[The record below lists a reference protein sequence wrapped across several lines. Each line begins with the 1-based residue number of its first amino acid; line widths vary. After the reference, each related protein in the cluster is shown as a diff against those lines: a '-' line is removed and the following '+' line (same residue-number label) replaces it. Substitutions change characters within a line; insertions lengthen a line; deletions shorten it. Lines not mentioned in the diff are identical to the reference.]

1 MVTDAAGRDL
11 AHVLIMEMKHEWG
24 AGGGSNPQVHALAY
38 YARTASRRLKSQV
51 LRETV
56 YPALLLEAFSNG
68 LRYKAV
74 LYASIFI
81 SLSSH
86 NLEVPVM

>member
-11 AHVLIMEMKHEWG
+11 AHALIIEMKHEWG
-24 AGGGSNPQVHALAY
+24 AGGGSNPQVQALAY
-38 YARTASRRLKSQV
+38 YARIASRRLNRQI
-51 LRETV
+51 LRETI
-56 YPALLLEAFSNG
+56 YPALLLEASSNC
-68 LRYKAV
+68 LRYKVV